1 MRPAIIVQGG
11 AGRIPEDEIQARL
24 EGIKQAAGVGW
35 RILQRGGS
43 ALDAVE
49 AAVVCLEDNPLFNA
63 GRGSS
68 LNALGQVELD
78 ASIMDGSTL
87 RAGAVAALKRI
98 RNPIRLARKV
108 MEEGKHVL
116 LVGEGALR
124 FAREVGVPECSEE
137 ELIVERQRRRW
148 KEAYGTVGAV
158 AIDGEG
164 RSAAATSTG
173 GLFGKRP
180 GRVGDSALIGCG
192 TYADNLGGASCT
204 GMGEAIIKV
213 VLAKTAVDLLRGG
226 LHPMEAA
233 KRAIEVLKA
242 KVKGEGGLILLDRQ
256 GRVGYAWN
264 TFHMP
269 FAFHPSL
276 PPSGGRVGGGER

>member
-1 MRPAIIVQGG
+1 MRPAIIVHGG

-24 EGIKQAAGVGW
+24 EGVTQAAGEGW
-35 RILQRGGS
+35 QILQRGGS

-49 AAVVCLEDNPLFNA
+49 AAVVCLEDHPLFNA

-87 RAGAVAALKRI
+87 RAGAVAVLKRI

-116 LVGEGALR
+116 LVGEGALH
-124 FAREVGVPECSEE
+124 FARKVGVPECSEE
-137 ELIVERQRRRW
+137 ELIVEKQRKRW
-148 KEAYGTVGAV
+148 RETYGTVGAV

-164 RSAAATSTG
+164 RIAAATSTG
-173 GLFGKRP
+173 GLFGKHP
-180 GRVGDSALIGCG
+180 GRVGDSALIGSG
-192 TYADNLGGASCT
+192 TYADDVGGASCT
-204 GMGEAIIKV
+204 GIGETIIKV
-213 VLAKTAVDLLRGG
+213 VLAKSAVDLLREG

-233 KRAIEVLKA
+233 RRAIELLKA
-242 KVKGEGGLILLDRQ
+242 RVNGEGGLILLDRR
-256 GRVGYAWN
+256 GRVGYARN
-264 TFHMP
+264 TLHMP
-269 FAFHPSL
+269 LAFVED
-276 PPSGGRVGGGER
+276 GGSVVNVP